1 MNIRPF
7 EIALIGIFG
16 IAALGGLL
24 YLSVYQAKPDPA
36 ETRYGERVEIW
47 GSLDGKIMKDYLQEL
62 TRGDKALEV
71 VKYTQIDSRT
81 FERQLLNAIA
91 EGRSP
96 DLVIMPH
103 DLLVSYRQ
111 KLQPVSYETIDE
123 RTFKDTY
130 IDGAEIFMLS
140 DGVYGIPFAVDPLIM
155 YWNRDMFSNNGLAL
169 PPRTWETL
177 TSQTI
182 PAITRVDDNRNIIQ
196 SAVALGEYANIRNAK
211 EILSALFFQTGS
223 TIVDEQGD
231 GYVVTLNKKQENTL
245 SPGDAVLSFYTKF
258 ALPVNMS
265 YTWNRSLYSDHE
277 EFVAGKLALYFG
289 KASERDSILREN
301 PNLNVDVAPIPQGSG
316 ATIQR
321 NYADFYA
328 LTIPRASTNMQ
339 GAYAV
344 ALVLSSPENAQA
356 LAHAYD
362 FAPVRRSLYN
372 GATGDAFEDVVRQ
385 SALIARGWL
394 DPLPEETD
402 RLFRDM
408 VEGAL
413 AGQSRMKTIII
424 DTVQQLE
431 SLF

>member
-16 IAALGGLL
+16 LAGLGGLF

-36 ETRYGERVEIW
+36 VTRYGERVEIW

-81 FERQLLNAIA
+81 FERELLNAIA

-111 KLQPVSYETIDE
+111 KLQPISYETIDE

-140 DGVYGIPFAVDPLIM
+140 DGVYGIPFAVDPLVM
-155 YWNRDMFSNNGLAL
+155 YWNRDMFSNSGLAL
-169 PPRTWETL
+169 PPKTWETL
-177 TSQTI
+177 ISQTI

-196 SAVALGEYANIRNAK
+196 SAIALGEYANVRNAK
-211 EILSALFFQTGS
+211 EILSALFFQAGS
-223 TIVDEQGD
+223 TIVDEQGE
-231 GYVVTLNKKQENTL
+231 GYMVTLNKKQENAL
-245 SPGDAVLSFYTKF
+245 SPGDAVLSFYTQF

-265 YTWNRSLYSDHE
+265 YTWNRSLYSDHT
-277 EFVAGKLALYFG
+277 EFLGSKLAIYFG
-289 KASERDSILREN
+289 KASEHDSILREN
-301 PNLNVDVAPIPQGSG
+301 PNLNVDVALIPQGSG

-328 LTIPRASTNMQ
+328 LTIPRASKNMQ

-344 ALVLSSPENAQA
+344 ALVLSSPENANA

-362 FAPVRRSLYN
+362 FAPVHRALYN
-372 GATGDAFEDVVRQ
+372 SATGDAFEDVVRQ

-402 RLFRDM
+402 RLFKNM

-413 AGQSRMKTIII
+413 GGQSRMKTIII
-424 DTVQQLE
+424 DTIAQLE